1 MRKIVCA
8 LHDVSLPRDRWLC
21 VLPGWQLNVNVN
33 ENACAQEHRNRKN
46 SNFAWTRSACAAV
59 GVGIQNTICD
69 DKACLSMAP
78 W

>member
-33 ENACAQEHRNRKN
+33 ENACAQERRNRKN
-46 SNFAWTRSACAAV
+46 SNFARTARAVVAGCACR
-59 GVGIQNTICD
+59 GWCWDSEHN
-69 DKACLSMAP
+69 L
-78 W
+78 